1 MAEVMK
7 RQTAYKI
14 RIGDLAK
21 GKEIFEDGRMRFVEL
36 GDRQIYRVNIIANI
50 IERFLSE
57 GERRFLSFT
66 IDDASGQVRMR
77 VFGDDIDRFTD
88 ITQGNTVRVIGT
100 LRNFNNETYISPEI
114 IKIVDPRHLLVRKL
128 ELDAE
133 RSQKPTNKEE
143 VKAIK
148 DRILDIVKSAEPD
161 GGLEADKI
169 IMAIDSA
176 PQLVSQEITKLLE
189 EGMLYEPRPGKIR
202 FLG

>member
-128 ELDAE
+128 ELDA
-133 RSQKPTNKEE
+133 
-143 VKAIK
+143 
-148 DRILDIVKSAEPD
+148 
-161 GGLEADKI
+161 
-169 IMAIDSA
+169 
-176 PQLVSQEITKLLE
+176 
-189 EGMLYEPRPGKIR
+189 
-202 FLG
+202 